1 MAIGRA
7 AFIWFSFFFLFE
19 YAFLF
24 GHLRVPSA
32 GDILLGH
39 CWDYFQLEGQLMLSL
54 KLCNKKLDICFSKDP
69 EPCGSA
75 YINKKKRIEKLDIC
89 CCNAHT

>member
-1 MAIGRA
+1 
-7 AFIWFSFFFLFE
+7 
-19 YAFLF
+19 
-24 GHLRVPSA
+24 
-32 GDILLGH
+32 
-39 CWDYFQLEGQLMLSL
+39 MLSL

-69 EPCGSA
+69 EPYGSA